1 MDNFLQSVWSVMLS
15 LSPSL
20 LIGVAVAGLLH
31 ILVPPGLIGRVLSGG
46 GLRGVL
52 TAAAVG
58 VPMPLCSCGVIPTAL
73 SLRKEGA
80 SEGAT
85 VSFLISTPQTG
96 VDSILVTST
105 FLGWP
110 FTFFKLGAAFLTGT
124 VGGLLADRFGK
135 KNLPAQPAD
144 HAPAKVKRT
153 PGEALRYGVL
163 EILGSIDYWIIL
175 GVIISALLTVFVP
188 PGYLASLPWVQGLP
202 GMLLV
207 LAISVPLYV
216 CTTGSVPIAAGLV
229 AAGMP
234 LGTALVFLMA
244 GPATNVATIGAIY
257 RTLGG
262 RILAVYLGVITVFSM
277 AFGLFFGSLLPAGG
291 HVDHH
296 AHHAAVDPL
305 ATGAA
310 ILVSVL
316 LVGLVSR
323 RLWRL
328 FRARRPVIA
337 TEGLKVTGMTCN
349 NCVAH
354 VEEAVSK
361 IDGVTGARAD
371 LASGALEIRGR
382 LPERE
387 TLRRVVQEAG
397 YGLE

>member
-1 MDNFLQSVWSVMLS
+1 MDNFLHSLWSVMLS

-96 VDSILVTST
+96 VDSILVTSS

-110 FTFFKLGAAFLTGT
+110 FTFFKLAAAFVTGT
-124 VGGLLADRFGK
+124 VGGVLADKFGTK
-135 KNLPAQPAD
+135 TLPEQA
-144 HAPAKVKRT
+144 APHLSAKVKRT
-153 PGEALRYGVL
+153 PGEALRYGIL

-175 GVIISALLTVFVP
+175 GVVISALLTVLVP
-188 PGYLASLPWVQGLP
+188 PGYLATLPWVQGLP

-262 RILAVYLGVITVFSM
+262 RILTVYLGVITVFSM
-277 AFGLFFGSLLPAGG
+277 AFGLLFGGLLPSGG

-296 AHHAAVDPL
+296 AHHTTVDPL

-316 LVGLVSR
+316 LLALFGR

-328 FRARRPVIA
+328 FRTRRPVIA

-354 VEEAVSK
+354 VEKAVRK
-361 IDGVTGARAD
+361 IDGITGVRVD
-371 LASGALEIRGR
+371 LKTGSMQIDGR
-382 LPERE
+382 QPDKE
-387 TLRRVVQEAG
+387 TLQRVVREAG